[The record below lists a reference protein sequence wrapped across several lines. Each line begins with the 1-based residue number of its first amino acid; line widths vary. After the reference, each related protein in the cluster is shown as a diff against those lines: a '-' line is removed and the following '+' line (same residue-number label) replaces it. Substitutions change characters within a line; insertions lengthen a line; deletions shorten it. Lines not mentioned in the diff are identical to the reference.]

1 MLSGSD
7 LEGGFEFEKT
17 EESMCEEGRLRY
29 KRRRARW
36 PAVCYKNFRTVPD
49 M

>member
-7 LEGGFEFEKT
+7 LEGGFEFERT
-17 EESMCEEGRLRY
+17 EEGRSRY
-29 KRRRARW
+29 KRRARW
-36 PAVCYKNFRTVPD
+36 LPAVWYKNFRTVSD

>member
-7 LEGGFEFEKT
+7 LEGGFEFERT
-17 EESMCEEGRLRY
+17 EEGRLRY

-36 PAVCYKNFRTVPD
+36 LPAVCYKNFRTVSD